1 MNEELEGFWIGLA
14 VLFDDGNSLK
24 MQKQV
29 TIIANTDSTGGIS
42 GQYELIDPAGLTAPE
57 LRTYT
62 ATREGQTV
70 YVKTDTNLSFQVSII
85 PSAGRMVAQGMVDT
99 QDGTAVVTVSRPGF
113 RAVEKVLIQGAWPS
127 HN

>member
-1 MNEELEGFWIGLA
+1 MNKELEGFWIGLA

-29 TIIANTDSTGGIS
+29 TVIANTDGTGGIS
-42 GQYELIDPAGLTAPE
+42 GQYELIDPTGLAAPE

-70 YVKTDTNLSFQVSII
+70 YVKTDNNLSFRVSII
-85 PSAGRMVAQGMVDT
+85 PSAGRMVAQGLVDT